1 MIIDV
6 SEMRRIANHIF
17 DELEKS
23 EIKQFNVE
31 HDYYWF
37 ISKHDKYDVYKEPT
51 NFTVGQLADD
61 INELR
66 RTVRG
71 EREVS
76 SYALVWLAQILCY
89 IGECAPPPPL
99 R

>member
-6 SEMRRIANHIF
+6 SEMRTIANHIF
-17 DELEKS
+17 DELEQND
-23 EIKQFNVE
+23 IKHFNVE
-31 HDYYWF
+31 KDYYWL
-37 ISKHDKYDVYKEPT
+37 ISKDDKYDVYKEPAD
-51 NFTVGQLADD
+51 FMVGQLFDD
-61 INELR
+61 VNELR

-76 SYALVWLAQILCY
+76 TYALVWLAQILCY
-89 IGECAPPPPL
+89 MGECMPPHL